1 MNVINMKI
9 HKIENNS
16 LIVSFSTDES
26 KHTVDHYAKIAFQPE
41 TMDFN
46 NTEGLLREIAKRGI
60 DIARSQVMKEKYD
73 ISHFQHLVG
82 QTFSYPL
89 TDINVPVQSQ
99 TIRSDRVT
107 DLVNS

>member
-1 MNVINMKI
+1 MKI

-16 LIVSFSTDES
+16 FIVSFSTDES
-26 KHTVDHYAKIAFQPE
+26 KHSVDHYTKLAFQPE
-41 TMDFN
+41 TIEFN
-46 NTEGLLREIAKRGI
+46 NTDELLREIAKRGI
-60 DIARSQVMKEKYD
+60 QTARTQVIKEKFD
-73 ISHFQHLVG
+73 INQLQHLVG

-89 TDINVPVQSQ
+89 TDVNVPVQSP